1 MTAPGDPGA
10 GAKVRLQGANRAT
23 GCGGVGAAALIIAA
37 AAVVIACG
45 YRFQGP
51 AQLPGKARNLYVENF
66 QNRTNQEGLEVLV
79 TNAVVFE
86 FTQRDETLIAA
97 DPSTADLLMRGVIRS
112 LDSQTISSRRKDAAG
127 ERRLTLSLDV
137 QLVKADGRVV
147 WEAKGLS
154 DNDAYP
160 VTDDKFQNDQRER
173 RTTAAVATRIAER
186 IFNRFTD
193 DF

>member
-1 MTAPGDPGA
+1 
-10 GAKVRLQGANRAT
+10 VRLARSNPAA
-23 GCGGVGAAALIIAA
+23 GCGGLVTAAGIVAA
-37 AAVVIACG
+37 AAFLLMACG
-45 YRFQGP
+45 YRFQAP
-51 AQLPGKARNLYVENF
+51 AQLPGNARSLYVETF
-66 QNRTNQEGLEVLV
+66 QNRTNQDGLEVLV

-86 FTQRDETLIAA
+86 ITQRGEILLAS

-112 LDSQTISSRRKDAAG
+112 LDSETISSRRRDAAG
-127 ERRLTLSLDV
+127 ERRVTLRLDV
-137 QLVKADGRVV
+137 QLVQADGRVI

-160 VTDDKFQNDQRER
+160 VTDDKFQNEQRER
-173 RTTAAVATRIAER
+173 RTAGLVATRIAER

>member
-1 MTAPGDPGA
+1 
-10 GAKVRLQGANRAT
+10 
-23 GCGGVGAAALIIAA
+23 
-37 AAVVIACG
+37 
-45 YRFQGP
+45 
-51 AQLPGKARNLYVENF
+51 
-66 QNRTNQEGLEVLV
+66 
-79 TNAVVFE
+79 
-86 FTQRDETLIAA
+86 
-97 DPSTADLLMRGVIRS
+97 
-112 LDSQTISSRRKDAAG
+112 
-127 ERRLTLSLDV
+127 LDV

>member
-1 MTAPGDPGA
+1 VIVA
-10 GAKVRLQGANRAT
+10 V
-23 GCGGVGAAALIIAA
+23 AAMLM
-37 AAVVIACG
+37 ACG

-51 AQLPGKARNLYVENF
+51 AQLPGNARNLYIETF
-66 QNRTNQEGLEVLV
+66 QNRTSQQGLEVLV
-79 TNAVVFE
+79 ANAIVFE
-86 FTQRDETLIAA
+86 FTKRSDTLVASDPAA
-97 DPSTADLLMRGVIRS
+97 ADLLMRGAIRS
-112 LDSQTISSRRKDAAG
+112 LESQTISPLNKDAAG
-127 ERRLTLSLDV
+127 ERRVTLRLDV

-160 VTDDKFQNDQRER
+160 VTDDKFENDQRER
-173 RTTAAVATRIAER
+173 RTAALVAGRIAER

>member
-1 MTAPGDPGA
+1 M
-10 GAKVRLQGANRAT
+10 RLQRPNGASR
-23 GCGGVGAAALIIAA
+23 CGGVGAAALIIAA
-37 AAVVIACG
+37 AGVVIACG

-51 AQLPGKARNLYVENF
+51 AQLPGNARNLYVETF
-66 QNRTNQEGLEVLV
+66 QNRTNQDGLEVLV
-79 TNAVVFE
+79 ANAVVFE
-86 FTQRDETLIAA
+86 FTKRSEAIIAA
-97 DPSTADLLMRGVIRS
+97 DPATADLRMRGVIRS

-127 ERRLTLSLDV
+127 ERRVTLNLDV
-137 QLVKADGRVV
+137 QLVRADGQVV

-160 VTDDKFQNDQRER
+160 VTDDKFENDQRER
-173 RTTAAVATRIAER
+173 RTAVLVATRIAER